1 LVLLPFQTLKTSFRK
16 IRRVLG
22 EAVRVERK
30 RVRLSQEA
38 LAEKAGFTR
47 NYIGDIERGEKKAT
61 IEALAKIARAL
72 KCRLRDLVWDI

>member
-1 LVLLPFQTLKTSFRK
+1 
-16 IRRVLG
+16 LG

-30 RVRLSQEA
+30 KAGLSQEA

-61 IEALAKIARAL
+61 VEALAKIAKAL
-72 KCRLRDLVWDI
+72 TCRLRDLVWDV